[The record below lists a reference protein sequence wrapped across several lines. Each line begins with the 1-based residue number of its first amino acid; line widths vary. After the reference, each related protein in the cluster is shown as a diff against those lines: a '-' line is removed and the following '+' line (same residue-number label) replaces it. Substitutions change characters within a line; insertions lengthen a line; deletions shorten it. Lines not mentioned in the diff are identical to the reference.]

1 MTILALCVYC
11 GSSPGRRPE
20 YLDAARTFGRLLAKR
35 RIALI
40 YGGGRVGMMGA
51 LADAAL
57 AAGGRVTGVIP
68 RALVERELAHP
79 GLTELVETESM
90 HARKTA
96 MAERSD
102 AFVALPGGIGTLE
115 ELFEVWTWTQLGFQS
130 KPCGLLNVAGYF
142 DPLVTFA
149 DQMVSEGYLGAAQR
163 RVLRVETDPAE
174 LLAGLEEF
182 VPEPITA
189 ALPSSCA

>member
-1 MTILALCVYC
+1 MTIRALCVYC

-20 YLDAARTFGRLLAKR
+20 YLDAARAFGHLLASR
-35 RIALI
+35 GIGLV

-57 AAGGRVTGVIP
+57 AAGGRVTGIIP

-79 GLTELVETESM
+79 GLTELVQTSSM

-96 MAERSD
+96 MAERAD

-142 DPLVTFA
+142 APLVAFA

-163 RVLRVETDPAE
+163 RVLRVETDPAA

-182 VPEPITA
+182 VPVPSTS
-189 ALPSSCA
+189 ALPSSAT

>member
-1 MTILALCVYC
+1 MAIAALCVYC

-20 YLDAARTFGRLLAKR
+20 YLDAARTFGRLLAR
-35 RIALI
+35 RSITLI

-96 MAERSD
+96 MAERAD

-142 DPLVTFA
+142 DALVTFA
-149 DQMVSEGYLGAAQR
+149 DQMVSEGYLGATQR
-163 RVLRVETDPAE
+163 RVLRVESDPAA
-174 LLAGLEEF
+174 LLTGLEEF
-182 VPEPITA
+182 VPEPMA
-189 ALPSSCA
+189 PALPASAT